1 MIGAVVR
8 GVIDGVG
15 LVVLVVLVARAVPHL
30 SAKALWFGTAAVLG
44 PLVTQL
50 SLSSRGYRATIS
62 LDLAYVAIVVVAAVW
77 SRGGVWRYFP
87 ESYRRRGSAGADVP
101 KTDIGWTG
109 MVATIGLFLLLE
121 HFVGSGITGE

>member
-1 MIGAVVR
+1 MVR

-15 LVVLVVLVARAVPHL
+15 LVVLVVLVLRAVPHL

-50 SLSSRGYRATIS
+50 SLSSRGYRASIS
-62 LDLAYVAIVVVAAVW
+62 LDLAYVAIVVVTAVW

-87 ESYRRRGSAGADVP
+87 EAYRRPGSPGATLP

-109 MVATIGLFLLLE
+109 GVAIIALFLLLE